1 MIWIN
6 KTYPPVR
13 DQSQT
18 LHLFFA
24 GIFLFVGAQNHP
36 LMMVGIKSFLS
47 QPLKLHFRP
56 PVQIYGIS
64 SRLLQ
69 KMLSNNTEMTIL
81 IYNIYKIQHNFHTT
95 LTLLDQIFE
104 ISIFSWWIKGNG
116 IHAELSTIVSCLFPL
131 KLSVQAVF
139 EPWKMIFFAK
149 PLHMNFS

>member
-1 MIWIN
+1 MNSRLSGWGFLALNNYCVRQTDKKKRNYLSINYDYNLGIVIWIS

-69 KMLSNNTEMTIL
+69 KMLSN
-81 IYNIYKIQHNFHTT
+81 
-95 LTLLDQIFE
+95 
-104 ISIFSWWIKGNG
+104 
-116 IHAELSTIVSCLFPL
+116 HA
-131 KLSVQAVF
+131 
-139 EPWKMIFFAK
+139 
-149 PLHMNFS
+149 

>member
-1 MIWIN
+1 MHASSSPFLDSLNSRLSGWGFLALNNYCVRQIDKKKRIYLSINYRNIGIVIWIS

-36 LMMVGIKSFLS
+36 LMMVGIRSFLS

-69 KMLSNNTEMTIL
+69 KMLSN
-81 IYNIYKIQHNFHTT
+81 
-95 LTLLDQIFE
+95 
-104 ISIFSWWIKGNG
+104 
-116 IHAELSTIVSCLFPL
+116 HA
-131 KLSVQAVF
+131 
-139 EPWKMIFFAK
+139 
-149 PLHMNFS
+149 